1 MVQHYIGFGFGFG
14 SLIVA
19 QPKPD
24 GIPVR
29 PRAET
34 IPARAHTAPST
45 VSTPSRPRAALE
57 HSPLARAIHPSRPS
71 ARAARALAEPV
82 APLAPPLP
90 HRRPPRS
97 DERSRRRPRAFVR
110 LLLGAR
116 SSSNSNSN
124 AVVARAS
131 SSRAESTTHRA
142 LEPPRVCA
150 RARHDARHDADR
162 RARHDDASRARRV
175 AECAARVVAERARA
189 DARIPKP

>member
-1 MVQHYIGFGFGFG
+1 MVQHYILRLRLAR

-82 APLAPPLP
+82 ATLAPPLP

-97 DERSRRRPRAFVR
+97 DEGSRRRPRAFVR

-116 SSSNSNSN
+116 SNSNSNS
-124 AVVARAS
+124 VVVRAS
-131 SSRAESTTHRA
+131 SSRAESTHHRA
-142 LEPPRVCA
+142 LEPPRVAA
-150 RARHDARHDADR
+150 RARDDARDDADR

-175 AECAARVVAERARA
+175 AECAARVASSATRAHS
-189 DARIPKP
+189 